1 MAVRRKVLGD
11 KHVARRQ
18 ESPDRS
24 SKQQDEVVTELAWG
38 KIWSRPQ
45 LPLKLRSLVTIAMLA
60 ALNRADELNWARERR
75 TRTTGRLL
83 RRSSEVFVRGA
94 APEISCVEHLRAFG
108 RRGVSRARARLSS
121 AFPRLERQE
130 KGTLVVRGDAPDAP
144 HASWTLRRWRRN
156 DSRLLFRWLLP
167 NLRTGPRWR
176 RLARQKFTCTNP

>member
-83 RRSSEVFVRGA
+83 RRSSEVFVHGA
-94 APEISCVEHLRAFG
+94 AYLRFAASNTCV
-108 RRGVSRARARLSS
+108 
-121 AFPRLERQE
+121 
-130 KGTLVVRGDAPDAP
+130 
-144 HASWTLRRWRRN
+144 
-156 DSRLLFRWLLP
+156 
-167 NLRTGPRWR
+167 
-176 RLARQKFTCTNP
+176 RLAVEVFRERGLV